1 MPNECLFGRLTGD
14 MAVRAPTPAG
24 VARRERILEEAARL
38 FGRRGYHATSM
49 RDIGEATGLLAGSLY
64 AHIAS
69 KEDLLYEVVVQA
81 ANQFLGVV
89 EDIRAEPVSP
99 EERLRKAMRAH
110 VAVVADNL
118 DAAWAFHHEW
128 KALTGERRDE
138 VRRLRRRYEGLWD
151 DIVRDLPG
159 AADPRFARLLVLSAA
174 NWTYTWY
181 RPDGPLSPEEVAD
194 RFTDLL
200 LAGLG
205 TKEESS

>member
-1 MPNECLFGRLTGD
+1 MV
-14 MAVRAPTPAG
+14 VRAPTPAG
-24 VARRERILEEAARL
+24 LARREQILDEAARL

-69 KEDLLYEVVVQA
+69 KEELLYEIVVRA
-81 ANQFLGVV
+81 AGQFLGEV
-89 EDIRAEPVSP
+89 DAIRAELVSP

-110 VAVVADNL
+110 VRVVADNL
-118 DAAWAFHHEW
+118 DEAWVFHHEW
-128 KALTGERRDE
+128 KALAGDRRED
-138 VRRLRRRYEGLWD
+138 VRRLRRRYERLWD
-151 DIVRDLPG
+151 EIVRDLPG
-159 AADPRFARLLVLSAA
+159 AADLRFARLLVLSAA

-200 LAGLG
+200 LSGLS
-205 TKEESS
+205 TPSKEVTA

>member
-1 MPNECLFGRLTGD
+1 
-14 MAVRAPTPAG
+14 MALRAPTQSG
-24 VARRERILEEAARL
+24 IARRERILEEAARL

-49 RDIGEATGLLAGSLY
+49 RDIGQATGLLAGSLY

-69 KEDLLYEVVVQA
+69 KEDLLYEIVVRS
-81 ANQFLGVV
+81 ANQFLGEV
-89 EDIRAEPVSP
+89 EAIGAEELPP
-99 EERLRKAMRAH
+99 EGRLRKAMRAH
-110 VAVVADNL
+110 VSVVAGSL
-118 DAAWAFHHEW
+118 DEAWVFHHEW
-128 KALTGERRDE
+128 KALTGPRQEE
-138 VRRLRRRYEGLWD
+138 VRRLRRRYERLWD
-151 DIVRDLPG
+151 GIVRELPG

-205 TKEESS
+205 AREDTS

>member
-1 MPNECLFGRLTGD
+1 

-24 VARRERILEEAARL
+24 VARRERILDQAARL

-49 RDIGEATGLLAGSLY
+49 RDIGDAAGLLPGSLY

-69 KEDLLYEVVVQA
+69 KEELLHEIVVRAAAQFQGAVEPIRADLL
-81 ANQFLGVV
+81 
-89 EDIRAEPVSP
+89 SP
-99 EERLRKAMRAH
+99 EDRLRKAMRAH
-110 VAVVADNL
+110 VRVVAANL

-128 KALTGERRDE
+128 KALTGERRDD
-138 VRRLRRRYEGLWD
+138 VRRLRRRYEEVWE

-159 AADPRFARLLVLSAA
+159 AHDARFARLLVLSAA

-181 RPDGPLSPEEVAD
+181 RPDGPLAPEEVAD

-205 TKEESS
+205 KEEA

>member
-1 MPNECLFGRLTGD
+1 
-14 MAVRAPTPAG
+14 MAVRTPTALG
-24 VARRERILEEAARL
+24 VARREQIVQEAARL

-49 RDIGEATGLLAGSLY
+49 RDIGQSSGLRAGSLY

-69 KEDLLYEVVVQA
+69 KEDLLYEIVVQS
-81 ANQFLGVV
+81 ANQFLGELEAIGAKELPP
-89 EDIRAEPVSP
+89 ED
-99 EERLRKAMRAH
+99 RLREAMRAH
-110 VAVVADNL
+110 VSVVAGSL
-118 DAAWAFHHEW
+118 DEAWVFHHEW
-128 KALTGERRDE
+128 KALTGPRREE
-138 VRRLRRRYEGLWD
+138 VRRLRRRYERLWD
-151 DIVRDLPG
+151 RIVRELPG

-205 TKEESS
+205 AKEDTS